1 MLILDHALSHQVLKW
16 LVDVNHAQVTEDL
29 SKEARIQKVQNCV
42 FDAANVVIY
51 RHPTVHR
58 LFGERKLGVV
68 WIAVAQIVQAG
79 TSKGVHGVSDA
90 LCGLSALWT
99 GGLYKLLAL
108 SKSVSCCQIKIIWK
122 HNRKL
127 IIRNRN
133 VTATIAVNHRNWI
146 APITLPGNEPVTK
159 AELDSSTTNVV
170 LSQISNNSLFCLG
183 MFTAAETGKRTRL
196 DENTHGIHWS
206 VPVNRGY
213 LVLRNSLEL
222 LIDISS
228 LFTDDRNNR
237 QVVLL
242 SKVKVAFIA

>member
-1 MLILDHALSHQVLKW
+1 MLNA
-16 LVDVNHAQVTEDL
+16 T
-29 SKEARIQKVQNCV
+29 
-42 FDAANVVIY
+42 NVVIY

-68 WIAVAQIVQAG
+68 WIAVAQIVPAG
-79 TSKGVHGVSDA
+79 TGKGVHGVSDA
-90 LCGLSALWT
+90 LCGLSALRT
-99 GGLYKLLAL
+99 GGLNKFLAL
-108 SKSVSCCQIKIIWK
+108 SKSISCCQVKIVWK
-122 HNRKL
+122 RNREL

-228 LFTDDRNNR
+228 LFADNRNNR

>member
-1 MLILDHALSHQVLKW
+1 ML
-16 LVDVNHAQVTEDL
+16 
-29 SKEARIQKVQNCV
+29 
-42 FDAANVVIY
+42 DATNVVIY

-68 WIAVAQIVQAG
+68 WIAVAQIVPAG
-79 TSKGVHGVSDA
+79 TGKSIHGISDA
-90 LCGLSALWT
+90 FCGLTALWT
-99 GGLYKLLAL
+99 GGFDKLLAL
-108 SKSVSCCQIKIIWK
+108 SKSISCCQVKIVRK
-122 HNRKL
+122 RNRKL

-133 VTATIAVNHRNWI
+133 VTAAIAVNHRNWI
-146 APITLPGNEPVTK
+146 APITLSGNKPVTK

-170 LSQISNNSLFCLG
+170 LSQIVNNSLFCLG
-183 MFTAAETGKRTRL
+183 MLTATETGKRTRL

-213 LVLRNSLEL
+213 LVIRNSLEL

-237 QVVLL
+237 QVILL